1 MSDKIL
7 YINTETGKLI
17 TSSGGQLLTKPTISY
32 KAQPIWE
39 LHFVQIYTNGT
50 MMPVDLSSRNSLES
64 SH

>member
-7 YINTETGKLI
+7 YINTETGKFI
-17 TSSGGQLLTKPTISY
+17 TSTGGQLLNKPTISY

-39 LHFVQIYTNGT
+39 LHFVQIGADGT
-50 MMPVDLSSRNSLES
+50 MIPVDLSSRRGLES

>member
-39 LHFVQIYTNGT
+39 LHFVQIDADGSLN
-50 MMPVDLSSRNSLES
+50 PVDLSARSGMES
-64 SH
+64 SY